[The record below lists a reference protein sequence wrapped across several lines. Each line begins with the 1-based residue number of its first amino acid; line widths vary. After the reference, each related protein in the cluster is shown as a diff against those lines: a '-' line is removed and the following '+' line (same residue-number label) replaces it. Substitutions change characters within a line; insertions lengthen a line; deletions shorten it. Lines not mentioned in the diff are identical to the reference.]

1 MTERLKVELRNF
13 NIEEGKCSCG
23 CGKITAPELMLR
35 LQAFIFYLESI
46 YICPIRCLIT
56 GGARCNKHQLDVY
69 GGKKVESYHCG
80 PRRGKVPDPE
90 GWATDVIVEIKPRD
104 SWVRIAKHQLAE
116 HAINSKLF
124 GGVGWQIYGPASGFL
139 HLDMGPVRTF

>member
-1 MTERLKVELRNF
+1 MTNRLSVQLKNF
-13 NIEEGKCSCG
+13 NTEEGKCACG

-80 PRRGKVPDPE
+80 PRRGKVTDPE
-90 GWATDVIVEIKPRD
+90 GWAVDVVVEIKPRD
-104 SWVRIAKHQLAE
+104 SWVRVSKHQLAE
-116 HAINSKLF
+116 HAIASRLF
-124 GGVGWQIYGPASGFL
+124 GGVGWQIYGPATGFL
-139 HLDMGPVRTF
+139 HLDMGAVRTF